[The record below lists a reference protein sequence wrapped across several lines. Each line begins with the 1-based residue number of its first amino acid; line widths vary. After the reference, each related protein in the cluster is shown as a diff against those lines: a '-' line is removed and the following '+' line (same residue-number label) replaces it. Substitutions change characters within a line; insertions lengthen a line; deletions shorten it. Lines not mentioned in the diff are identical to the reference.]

1 MMKKRKCKKTTN
13 FQKNQVK
20 FIFRDKDATNLI
32 ITAMNFEEIKSEKMM
47 EEVSITIESSVE
59 KELEKENFSEYENI
73 KNKVTLF

>member
-1 MMKKRKCKKTTN
+1 
-13 FQKNQVK
+13 
-20 FIFRDKDATNLI
+20 
-32 ITAMNFEEIKSEKMM
+32 MNFEEIKSEKMM